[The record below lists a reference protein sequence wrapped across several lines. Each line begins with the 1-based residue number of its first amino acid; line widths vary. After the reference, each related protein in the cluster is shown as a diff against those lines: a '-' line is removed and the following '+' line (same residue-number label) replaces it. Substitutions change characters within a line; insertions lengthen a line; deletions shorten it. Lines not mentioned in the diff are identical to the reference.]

1 MLIAVEIPEAV
12 AGLGDCWYSDT
23 IMAGGCK
30 VESTIWGVIEEF
42 MIPYVV

>member
-30 VESTIWGVIEEF
+30 VESTIWGVIVWF
-42 MIPYVV
+42 APLYVV